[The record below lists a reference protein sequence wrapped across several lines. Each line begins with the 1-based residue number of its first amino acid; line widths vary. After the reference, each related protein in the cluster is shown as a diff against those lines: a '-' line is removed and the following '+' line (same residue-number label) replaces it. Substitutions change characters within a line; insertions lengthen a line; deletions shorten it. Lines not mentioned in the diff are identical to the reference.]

1 MKRLNCLSL
10 AAVMMW
16 TLAAAEPNS
25 AVADNGSDIT
35 YSPVVPFPA
44 GDPTDPE
51 QFQGISKLV
60 RTDNGV
66 SMTLLATDLEPGVY
80 SIWWVINFEPGT
92 PFPFGFAT
100 SHVVGPKGE
109 GSFAANLK
117 QGEPLSIRGSLVDAR
132 EEHIHIVVR
141 YHGPVDPTRL
151 AEQLSTFEP
160 ALDTDGDPTTG
171 NVLFSP
177 H

>member
-1 MKRLNCLSL
+1 MTRLSFVSV
-10 AAVMMW
+10 AAVM
-16 TLAAAEPNS
+16 TFALSATNPNW
-25 AVADNGSDIT
+25 AIADNRSDIT

-51 QFQGISKLV
+51 QFQGMSKLV

-66 SMTLLATDLEPGVY
+66 SMTLLATDLPPGVY

-100 SHVVGPKGE
+100 SHVVGPNGK

-117 QGEPLSIRGSLVDAR
+117 EGEPLSIRGSLEDAR
-132 EEHIHIVVR
+132 EENIHIVVR

-160 ALDTDGDPTTG
+160 ALDMDADPTTG
-171 NVLFSP
+171 NVLYSP

>member
-1 MKRLNCLSL
+1 MTFALS
-10 AAVMMW
+10 AAN
-16 TLAAAEPNS
+16 PNR

-51 QFQGISKLV
+51 QFQGMSKLV

-66 SMTLLATDLEPGVY
+66 SMTLLATDLPPGVY
-80 SIWWVINFEPGT
+80 SVWWVVNFGT
-92 PFPFGFAT
+92 PDFPFGFAT
-100 SHVVGPKGE
+100 SHVVGPSGKAHFG
-109 GSFAANLK
+109 ANLK
-117 QGEPLSIRGSLVDAR
+117 QGEPLSIRGSLEDAR
-132 EEHIHIVVR
+132 SENIHIVVR

-151 AEQLSTFEP
+151 HEQLSEFEP
-160 ALDTDGDPTTG
+160 TNAV

-177 H
+177 HDLP